1 MTRLNDNVK
10 NILSPKTMYQ
20 HRKPLQNILQ
30 NLRGQV
36 RPIKESVEE
45 VKHTKLSLMMDIKE
59 KESLKKGL
67 KPIFQKLCRVWID
80 RARRLQK
87 IRSEVAGIIELMTD
101 PYCQFCQVDFGLRC
115 ETINNIEI
123 IFMEFV
129 RDINHGNFSTWNLI
143 AWQEYFT
150 SHSIFRTLCYE
161 CYEELIPQNYR

>member
-1 MTRLNDNVK
+1 
-10 NILSPKTMYQ
+10 
-20 HRKPLQNILQ
+20 
-30 NLRGQV
+30 LRGQV

-101 PYCQFCQVDFGLRC
+101 PYC
-115 ETINNIEI
+115 
-123 IFMEFV
+123 
-129 RDINHGNFSTWNLI
+129 
-143 AWQEYFT
+143 
-150 SHSIFRTLCYE
+150 
-161 CYEELIPQNYR
+161 